1 MSNSYKRFLTTL
13 TAATPAEILVVP
25 AATTA
30 IVRSIIISNVSGS
43 AAVVTLT
50 IAPVG
55 VGSHMLVPALS
66 VADDAYAEILTAPLN
81 LEAAD
86 ILKITSDQ
94 SSVTV
99 TLTALLV
106 DRN

>member
-1 MSNSYKRFLTTL
+1 MSNLYKRFLTTL
-13 TAATPAEILVVP
+13 TAATPADVLVVP

-50 IAPVG
+50 IAPSG
-55 VGSHMLVPALS
+55 AGSHMLVPALS
-66 VADDAYAEILTAPLN
+66 VADDDYDEILTAPLN

>member
-1 MSNSYKRFLTTL
+1 MSNLYKRFLTTL
-13 TAATPAEILVVP
+13 TAATPADILVVP

-43 AAVVTLT
+43 VAVVTLT

-66 VADDAYAEILTAPLN
+66 VNDDNYAEILTEPLN

-86 ILKITSDQ
+86 ILKATSNQ